1 MGPPLAR
8 RLTPGHLGP
17 PTLGRVHWKPSGLR
31 RPRLPGWR
39 LSLVLVAAWLVVA
52 VPVAVTLFLTSSRPT
67 VVAGHDAVVSAT
79 LDGYATVD
87 LGPYLPNFR
96 YPTGSRV
103 GAHIDLGKT
112 TADNYSS
119 LIQRY
124 AFLASQP
131 EGQIRKVRTT
141 LTDLLRD
148 SLVDGAMVGLAAPAV
163 VLLVGR
169 RRWAEVRRGVTI
181 RRTTVA
187 LAVFAIAGT
196 LVARPWDRDDEPV
209 EQDTWQPLASAI
221 PDVPLP
227 AEAKPVQI
235 ESGLVT
241 SGTRRLVESA
251 VDSYQRS
258 LNFYRNLVEAA
269 PELSTQLHQPE
280 DGQVVGLLV
289 SDRHD
294 NIGMDPVARAIADQG
309 DATFLLDAGDDTS
322 TGGSWEA
329 FSMESLDE
337 AFDDYDDRISIA
349 GNHDNGDFVSKQ
361 AKKLGF
367 TTLDGKV
374 VDGPGGMRLLGVS
387 DPRSS
392 GLGTWRDERGIS
404 FEEQEQR
411 LADLACEHDADGD
424 RINTLLVH
432 DANSGR
438 GALNAGCVD
447 LVLAGH
453 LHEQVG
459 PTATTGENGK
469 VGYSYTNGTTGGAAY
484 ALAIGSKLRRDAE
497 VTLVTYAD
505 GVPVGLQPVT
515 VTTIGAFSVGD
526 YVPLTPTGPTD
537 DSSPS
542 ESPSSPSTSPS
553 D

>member
-1 MGPPLAR
+1 ML
-8 RLTPGHLGP
+8 L
-17 PTLGRVHWKPSGLR
+17 
-31 RPRLPGWR
+31 
-39 LSLVLVAAWLVVA
+39 AAWLVVA
-52 VPVAVTLFLTSSRPT
+52 LPTAALLFLTGSRTT
-67 VVAGHDAVVSAT
+67 VVAGHDAVVRPS

-96 YPTGSRV
+96 YPSGGTV
-103 GAHIDLGKT
+103 GARIDLGKT
-112 TADNYSS
+112 TADSYSA

-124 AFLASQP
+124 AFLASRP
-131 EGQIRKVRTT
+131 EGQIRKVAAT
-141 LTDLLRD
+141 LTDLAVD
-148 SLVDGAMVGLAAPAV
+148 SAVDGALVGLLAPAV

-169 RRWAEVRRGVTI
+169 RRWAEVRRGVTV
-181 RRTTVA
+181 RRTAGV
-187 LAVFAIAGT
+187 LVVVLVAGT
-196 LVARPWDRDDEPV
+196 LAVRPWDRDDEPV
-209 EQDTWQPLASAI
+209 QVETWQPLADAI
-221 PDVPLP
+221 PDVRLPDEAQPL
-227 AEAKPVQI
+227 EI

-241 SGTRRLVESA
+241 TGTRRLVESA

-258 LNFYRNLVEAA
+258 TAFYGKLVDASDGLAA
-269 PELSTQLHQPE
+269 QLHQPA
-280 DGQVVGLLV
+280 DGEVVGLLV

-322 TGGSWEA
+322 TGSSWES
-329 FSMESLDE
+329 FSLESLDA
-337 AFDDYDDRISIA
+337 AFDDYDQRVSIA
-349 GNHDNGDFVSKQ
+349 GNHDNGDFVSDQ
-361 AKKLGF
+361 ARKLGF

-374 VDGPGGMRLLGVS
+374 VDGPGGMRLLGVN

-404 FEEQEQR
+404 FEDQEQR
-411 LADLACEHDADGD
+411 LADLACRHDADGD
-424 RINTLLVH
+424 RIGTLLVH

-438 GALNAGCVD
+438 QALNQGCVD

-459 PTATTGENGK
+459 PSATTGENGK

-505 GVPVGLQPVT
+505 GAPVGLQPVI
-515 VTTIGAFSVGD
+515 VTTIGAFRVGD
-526 YVPLTPTGPTD
+526 YVPLAPTGSTD
-537 DSSPS
+537 GSTDGSPS
-542 ESPSSPSTSPS
+542 PSATSTSPS
-553 D
+553 G

>member
-1 MGPPLAR
+1 M
-8 RLTPGHLGP
+8 
-17 PTLGRVHWKPSGLR
+17 
-31 RPRLPGWR
+31 
-39 LSLVLVAAWLVVA
+39 LVAAWLVVA
-52 VPVAVTLFLTSSRPT
+52 VPAAAVLFLTGSRET
-67 VVAGHDAVVSAT
+67 VVAGHDAEVQPT

-96 YPTGSRV
+96 YPTGGRF

-112 TADNYSS
+112 TSDSYSS

-141 LTDLLRD
+141 LTDLALD
-148 SLVDGAMVGLAAPAV
+148 SLVDGAVVGLLAPAV

-169 RRWAEVRRGVTI
+169 RRWSEVRRGVTV
-181 RRTTVA
+181 RRTTVV
-187 LAVFAIAGT
+187 LAVVVVAGT
-196 LVARPWDRDDEPV
+196 LALRPWDRDAEPV
-209 EQDTWQPLASAI
+209 EQDSWQPLAAAI

-227 AEAKPVQI
+227 AEARPLQI

-258 LNFYRNLVEAA
+258 LNFYRTLVETA
-269 PELSTQLHQPE
+269 PELSAQLHQPE

-294 NIGMDPVARAIADQG
+294 NIGMDPVARAVADQG

-329 FSMESLDE
+329 FSMESLDD
-337 AFDDYDDRISIA
+337 AFDDYDDRVSIA

-361 AKKLGF
+361 AKRLGF
-367 TTLDGKV
+367 TTLDGEV
-374 VDGPGGMRLLGVS
+374 VDGPAGMRLLGVS

-404 FEEQEQR
+404 FEDQEQR
-411 LADLACEHDADGD
+411 LTDLACEHDADGD

-438 GALNAGCVD
+438 GALNEGCVD

-459 PTATTGENGK
+459 PTETTGTNGK

-505 GVPVGLQPVT
+505 GVPVGLQPV
-515 VTTIGAFSVGD
+515 VVSTIGAFSVGD
-526 YVPLTPTGPTD
+526 YLPLAPTGPTD
-537 DSSPS
+537 EPSP
-542 ESPSSPSTSPS
+542 SPSTSPS
-553 D
+553 G

>member
-1 MGPPLAR
+1 MQP
-8 RLTPGHLGP
+8 TP
-17 PTLGRVHWKPSGLR
+17 T
-31 RPRLPGWR
+31 RPRRSLRPWLPSWR
-39 LSLVLVAAWLVVA
+39 LSLVLLAAWIVVA
-52 VPVAVTLFLTSSRPT
+52 LPAGVLLFLTGSRTT
-67 VVAGHDAVVSAT
+67 VVAGHDAVVRPSLDGFAT
-79 LDGYATVD
+79 LD

-96 YPTGSRV
+96 YPSGGTV
-103 GAHIDLGKT
+103 GARIDLGKT
-112 TADNYSS
+112 TADSYSA

-124 AFLASQP
+124 AFLASRP
-131 EGQIRKVRTT
+131 EGQIRKVRAT
-141 LTDLLRD
+141 LTDLALD
-148 SLVDGAMVGLAAPAV
+148 SAVDGALVGLLAPTV

-169 RRWAEVRRGVTI
+169 RRWAEVGRGVTV
-181 RRTTVA
+181 RRTAGV
-187 LAVFAIAGT
+187 LVVVLVAGT
-196 LVARPWDRDDEPV
+196 LAVRPWDGDDEPV
-209 EQDTWQPLASAI
+209 QVESWQPLAEAI

-227 AEAKPVQI
+227 AEAAPLQI

-241 SGTRRLVESA
+241 TGTRRLVESA
-251 VDSYQRS
+251 VDSYRRS
-258 LNFYRNLVEAA
+258 ADFYGRLVDASTD
-269 PELSTQLHQPE
+269 LSAQLHQPA
-280 DGQVVGLLV
+280 DGEVVGLLV

-294 NIGMDPVARAIADQG
+294 NIGMDPVARAVADQG

-329 FSMESLDE
+329 FSLESLDA
-337 AFDDYDDRISIA
+337 AFHDYDERVSIA

-361 AKKLGF
+361 ARGLGF

-374 VDGPGGMRLLGVS
+374 VDGPAGMRLLGVS

-392 GLGTWRDERGIS
+392 GLGSWRDERGIS
-404 FEEQEQR
+404 FADQEQR
-411 LADLACEHDADGD
+411 LADLACRHDADGD

-438 GALNAGCVD
+438 LALNEGCVD

-453 LHEQVG
+453 LHVQVG
-459 PTATTGENGK
+459 PAATTGANGK

-515 VTTIGAFSVGD
+515 VTTIGGFRVGA
-526 YVPLTPTGPTD
+526 YVPLRPSGSSAAPASPSGSGSPSGS
-537 DSSPS
+537 SSPS
-542 ESPSSPSTSPS
+542 GSPSGTSTDP
-553 D
+553 